1 VQQATSDVDRLMVQ
15 LDLTDGEVA
24 AVDELAEK
32 VMESLRT
39 PLQDLQAMARD
50 EIDDQ
55 TAKELLVNGF
65 LDMRWTSWLLGEV
78 MADYEVFDD

>member
-1 VQQATSDVDRLMVQ
+1 MGR
-15 LDLTDGEVA
+15 
-24 AVDELAEK
+24 
-32 VMESLRT
+32 
-39 PLQDLQAMARD
+39 

-78 MADYEVFDD
+78 MADAEEFDD

>member
-1 VQQATSDVDRLMVQ
+1 MQQATSDVDRLMVQ